1 MFLKNHS
8 DVLQLLIDN
17 GARLDILNNEKKS
30 AYDLTL
36 DPKCKVLTE
45 YKSKLVK
52 LKRTEIL
59 IKFRKIN
66 YFLFIF
72 LVDRNAL
79 LQENSEYLDNDD
91 ENSD

>member
-17 GARLDILNNEKKS
+17 GARVDILNNEKKS

-52 LKRTEIL
+52 IL

-66 YFLFIF
+66 YVLLIF
-72 LVDRNAL
+72 LVDKNAL
-79 LQENSEYLDNDD
+79 LRENSEYLDNDD